1 MISESL
7 SGANI
12 SNGSDR
18 VASPDLS
25 DVQAPPGP
33 PPSHMKSDNITDSEG
48 YTVPAG
54 MNDPISQAQLEAQDG
69 EQPQFKLDIRKEPI
83 PEQDADAAAALSA
96 VTNTLRS
103 SQAVTPNR
111 KMGTVRGRR
120 DVRNTIYA
128 PSASLDIGSASENPP
143 PPSPGTTPATIA
155 MSRAA
160 TLSSLSGHVAPPAS
174 DTASIRSGHSL
185 SNNTVAKHHEM
196 HGPGLN
202 ASIIETLNA
211 TFEDGEVKSAKISGE
226 IALIFNHTGSDEPS
240 NTGTSLHSL
249 HLSTYI
255 DSHTAS
261 ETIRINNI
269 GK

>member
-7 SGANI
+7 PAGNI
-12 SNGSDR
+12 SNGTDR
-18 VASPDLS
+18 VASPDIS
-25 DVQAPPGP
+25 DVRAPPGP
-33 PPSHMKSDNITDSEG
+33 PPSQLMANNRTDSEG
-48 YTVPAG
+48 YTVPGG

-103 SQAVTPNR
+103 SQAVTPSR
-111 KMGTVRGRR
+111 KIGTIRGRR

-128 PSASLDIGSASENPP
+128 PSASLDIGATSEYPP
-143 PPSPGTTPATIA
+143 PPSPTPATIA
-155 MSRAA
+155 MTRAA
-160 TLSSLSGHVAPPAS
+160 TLSSLSGHVPPPAS

-185 SNNTVAKHHEM
+185 SNNAVAKHHEM

-211 TFEDGEVKSAKISGE
+211 TFEAGEIKTAKISGE
-226 IALIFNHTGSDEPS
+226 IALVFNHTGSDEPS
-240 NTGTSLHSL
+240 QTGTQTMNRISCLIYLLFHSV
-249 HLSTYI
+249 
-255 DSHTAS
+255 
-261 ETIRINNI
+261 
-269 GK
+269 